1 MQHSRLLSQ
10 IMMPSQWSSS
20 CWMISAVQPE
30 KVLMRGWNF
39 SFCHCTLMVC
49 QRLVFRVPVRERQ
62 PSSVSYGPDFLRILT
77 LECDDAFSD
86 AYHVR
91 CHADAAVF
99 VGDERFQQ
107 VLRDGQVFR
116 QGRRGFSG
124 EKKLVFADVTNH
136 IISASQEFRRRSHR
150 WRGAFSAHPRLRPSW
165 MPRRLSG
172 RQRPVW
178 LPAWLLLCRA
188 S

>member
-1 MQHSRLLSQ
+1 
-10 IMMPSQWSSS
+10 MMPSQWSSS

-49 QRLVFRVPVRERQ
+49 QRLVFRVPVRRDSPP
-62 PSSVSYGPDFLRILT
+62 PSHTARTFEDDRVEHDEIAVLA

-172 RQRPVW
+172 RQRPAW